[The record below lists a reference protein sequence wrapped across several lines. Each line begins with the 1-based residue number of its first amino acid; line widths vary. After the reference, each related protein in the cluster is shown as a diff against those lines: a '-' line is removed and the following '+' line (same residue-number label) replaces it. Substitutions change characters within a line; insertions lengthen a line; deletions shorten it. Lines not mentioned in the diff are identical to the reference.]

1 MYGMPAARGSRE
13 TIRRRGAPPR
23 SRVEV
28 EMEFSLGAHQ
38 YRIVRTLNGAELY
51 QDGEPAPIANSIGA
65 VTERVTRLLGMT
77 REEFFNTYFT
87 GQKELAVMAAM
98 SAPERAQFLS
108 RVLGYERIRL
118 AQDRLKERRSAL
130 RARFDALRAGLGDLA
145 EIEAEETRARERV
158 AAARAAEQAATVASV
173 AAEAAVAQVR
183 PRWEELQRQRDTALS
198 LEAELRA
205 WPPSGGRRRGARRA
219 AHP

>member
-1 MYGMPAARGSRE
+1 MAPARRPSSRPLPGPCTACRPRG
-13 TIRRRGAPPR
+13 
-23 SRVEV
+23 
-28 EMEFSLGAHQ
+28 
-38 YRIVRTLNGAELY
+38 
-51 QDGEPAPIANSIGA
+51 
-65 VTERVTRLLGMT
+65 
-77 REEFFNTYFT
+77 EFFNTYCT
-87 GQKELAVMAAM
+87 RQKELAFMAAM

-158 AAARAAEQAATVASV
+158 AAARAAEQAATAASV

-183 PRWEELQRQRDTALS
+183 PRWEE
-198 LEAELRA
+198 
-205 WPPSGGRRRGARRA
+205 
-219 AHP
+219 